1 MVNPQQQ
8 VSSRGI
14 RVLGLFVLV
23 YLLIGSYMYFYMDL
37 PVIAYAGY
45 GVLSWVAGMALF
57 YWLHKNY
64 MSQLG

>member
-8 VSSRGI
+8 VSGRGI
-14 RVLGLFVLV
+14 RVLGLFVVV

-37 PVIAYAGY
+37 PTLAYAGY
-45 GVLSWVAGMALF
+45 GVLSWLVGMLLF
-57 YWLHKNY
+57 YHLHNEY

>member
-8 VSSRGI
+8 VSTRGI
-14 RVLGLFVLV
+14 RVLGLFVLI
-23 YLLIGSYMYFYMDL
+23 YLLVGSYMYFYMDL

-45 GVLSWVAGMALF
+45 GVLSWAGGMLLF
-57 YWLHKNY
+57 YRLHNNY